1 MEYTK
6 EDSTTLKVV
15 TPTVTTEEV
24 QTYNIDFLKEQEIS
38 ILKNKNDFIESRDKE
53 LVEVRTLIAK
63 CKELGIVSKVET
75 DLTTEK
81 IREVVLDPIV

>member
-6 EDSTTLKVV
+6 EDSMTLKVV

-38 ILKNKNDFIESRDKE
+38 ILKNKNDFIEARDKE
-53 LVEVRTLIAK
+53 LVEVRTLIEQ
-63 CKELGIVSKVET
+63 CTLLGIVSS
-75 DLTTEK
+75 LEK
-81 IREVVLDPIV
+81 EVAREVVLDPIV

>member
-53 LVEVRTLIAK
+53 LVEVRTLIEQ
-63 CKELGIVSKVET
+63 CTLLGIVSS
-75 DLTTEK
+75 LEK
-81 IREVVLDPIV
+81 EVAREVVLDPIV